1 MKIHK
6 LTVLAVL
13 LSTVMLNGCVAVVA
27 GGAAVAT
34 KTATDPRTVGTQ
46 VDDVTLEARVSSAI
60 AKDQEV
66 KQDARVTTTAYQGN
80 VLLTGQSPR
89 PELSERAKNIALG
102 VDGVQEVYSAIRD
115 GKPVELG
122 TISSDSWITT
132 KVRSQLLTSDKV
144 KSSNVKVVTENGEVF
159 LLGLVTEAQG
169 KEAAKIASEVSG
181 VKQVVTVFHYL
192 K

>member
-13 LSTVMLNGCVAVVA
+13 LSTVVLNGCVAVVA

-34 KTATDPRTVGTQ
+34 KTATDPRTMGTQ

-60 AKDQEV
+60 AKDQEI

-102 VDGVQEVYSAIRD
+102 VDGVQEVYSAIRE

-169 KEAAKIASEVSG
+169 QEAAKIASQVSG

>member
-13 LSTVMLNGCVAVVA
+13 LSTVVLNGCVAVVA
-27 GGAAVAT
+27 GGGAVAT
-34 KTATDPRTVGTQ
+34 KTATDPRTMGTQ

-60 AKDQEV
+60 AKDQEI

-102 VDGVQEVYSAIRD
+102 VDGVQEVYSAIRE

-169 KEAAKIASEVSG
+169 QEAAKIASQVSG

>member
-13 LSTVMLNGCVAVVA
+13 LSTVVVNGCGAVVA

-34 KTATDPRTVGTQ
+34 KTATDPRTMGTQ

-60 AKDQEV
+60 AKDQEI

-102 VDGVQEVYSAIRD
+102 VDGVQEVYSAIRE

-169 KEAAKIASEVSG
+169 QEAAKIASQVSG

>member
-102 VDGVQEVYSAIRD
+102 VDGVQEVYSAIRE